1 MSGPENTSPFF
12 RRFIPSRC
20 VPLARRPCAGRLR
33 SGALRAG
40 RLGGRI
46 QATFFRDRTPA
57 VGRIRVRPVD
67 GLKALLMVGVAAFAL
82 FPFLVVVGTS
92 LKTLSEV
99 FQSPATLVP
108 RIIVWQNYLDIF
120 VRIPMAR
127 HLVNSLIIATGTTVL
142 NITTAAPAAYA
153 MARIRFRG
161 RGVFGLGILVMQ
173 MFSPVIVLI
182 PLFKMMKALNLL
194 DTYGGLI
201 LVNTAV
207 TLPFSIW
214 LLAGFFKRIPEELE
228 DAAMIDGL
236 SRTGMLFRI
245 ALPLTGPGL
254 ATTAIF
260 TFVTAWNEFIFALVL
275 VSRREMQPITM
286 ALYSWEKNNVVEWN
300 YLMATAVVAT
310 IPTVLL
316 FLLVRRR
323 LTAGLMS
330 GAVKS

>member
-1 MSGPENTSPFF
+1 MGP
-12 RRFIPSRC
+12 
-20 VPLARRPCAGRLR
+20 VPLRPGGVLR
-33 SGALRAG
+33 
-40 RLGGRI
+40 
-46 QATFFRDRTPA
+46 
-57 VGRIRVRPVD
+57 
-67 GLKALLMVGVAAFAL
+67 ALLMAGVAAFAL
-82 FPFLVVVGTS
+82 FPFLVVAGTS
-92 LKTLSEV
+92 LKTLGEV

-108 RIIVWQNYLDIF
+108 GLFAWQNYVDIF
-120 VRIPMAR
+120 VRIPMTR
-127 HLVNSLIIATGTTVL
+127 HLGNSMIIATGTTVL
-142 NITTAAPAAYA
+142 NIALATPAAYA

-161 RGVFGLGILVMQ
+161 RGVFGLGILVTQ

-182 PLFKMMKALNLL
+182 PLFKVMKALHLL
-194 DTYGGLI
+194 DTYSGLI

-214 LLAGFFKRIPEELE
+214 ILAGFFRHIPEDLE

-260 TFVTAWNEFIFALVL
+260 AFVTAWNEFIFALVL

-300 YLMATAVVAT
+300 LLMATAVVAT
-310 IPTVLL
+310 VPTVLL
-316 FLLVRRR
+316 FLLVRKR
-323 LTAGLMS
+323 LTSGLMS

>member
-1 MSGPENTSPFF
+1 MKPF
-12 RRFIPSRC
+12 
-20 VPLARRPCAGRLR
+20 
-33 SGALRAG
+33 
-40 RLGGRI
+40 
-46 QATFFRDRTPA
+46 
-57 VGRIRVRPVD
+57 RVRPAEV
-67 GLKALLMVGVAAFAL
+67 LRALLIAGVAAFAL
-82 FPFLVVVGTS
+82 FPFLVVAGTS
-92 LKTLSEV
+92 LKTLGEV
-99 FQSPATLVP
+99 FQSPATLAP
-108 RIIVWQNYLDIF
+108 RLFAWQNYVDVF

-127 HLVNSLIIATGTTVL
+127 HLANSMIIATGTTVL
-142 NITTAAPAAYA
+142 NIAVATPAAYA

-182 PLFKMMKALNLL
+182 PLFKVMKALHLL
-194 DTYGGLI
+194 DTYSGLI

-214 LLAGFFKRIPEELE
+214 ILAGFFRHIPEELE

-260 TFVTAWNEFIFALVL
+260 AFVTAWNEFIFALVL

-286 ALYSWEKNNVVEWN
+286 ALYAWEKNNVVEWN
-300 YLMATAVVAT
+300 LLMATAVVAT
-310 IPTVLL
+310 VPTVLL
-316 FLLVRRR
+316 FLLVRKR

>member
-1 MSGPENTSPFF
+1 MLGP
-12 RRFIPSRC
+12 
-20 VPLARRPCAGRLR
+20 L
-33 SGALRAG
+33 
-40 RLGGRI
+40 
-46 QATFFRDRTPA
+46 
-57 VGRIRVRPVD
+57 RVRPAEV
-67 GLKALLMVGVAAFAL
+67 LRALLIAGVAAFAL
-82 FPFLVVVGTS
+82 FPFLVVAGTS
-92 LKTLSEV
+92 LKNLGEV

-108 RIIVWQNYLDIF
+108 RLFAWQNYVDIF

-127 HLVNSLIIATGTTVL
+127 HLVNSMIIATGTTVL
-142 NITTAAPAAYA
+142 NIALATPAAYA
-153 MARIRFRG
+153 MARIKFRG

-182 PLFKMMKALNLL
+182 PLFKVMKALHLL
-194 DTYGGLI
+194 DTYSGLI

-214 LLAGFFKRIPEELE
+214 ILAGFFRHIPEELE

-245 ALPLTGPGL
+245 VLPLTGPGL

-260 TFVTAWNEFIFALVL
+260 AFVTAWNEFIFALVL

-286 ALYSWEKNNVVEWN
+286 ALYAWEKNNVVEWN
-300 YLMATAVVAT
+300 LLMATAVVAT
-310 IPTVLL
+310 VPTVLL
-316 FLLVRRR
+316 FLLVRKR
-323 LTAGLMS
+323 LTSGLMA

>member
-1 MSGPENTSPFF
+1 MSVL
-12 RRFIPSRC
+12 RRWAAEGIRY
-20 VPLARRPCAGRLR
+20 
-33 SGALRAG
+33 ALTA
-40 RLGGRI
+40 
-46 QATFFRDRTPA
+46 
-57 VGRIRVRPVD
+57 
-67 GLKALLMVGVAAFAL
+67 GVALFCL
-82 FPFLVVVGTS
+82 FPFVVVVGTS
-92 LKTLSEV
+92 LKTPGEV

-108 RIIVWQNYLDIF
+108 RLFVWQNYADVF
-120 VRIPMAR
+120 VRVPLAR
-127 HLVNSLIIATGTTVL
+127 HLANSLVIASGATVL
-142 NITTAAPAAYA
+142 NLLVAAPAAYA

-161 RGVFGLGILVMQ
+161 RGLFALGVLVMQ

-182 PLFKMMKALNLL
+182 PLFKLMKAFYLL
-194 DTYGGLI
+194 DTYAGLI

-214 LLAGFFKRIPEELE
+214 MLTGFFKTIPEELE

-236 SRTGMLFRI
+236 SRTGMLFRV
-245 ALPLTGPGL
+245 ALPLTAPGL

-286 ALYSWEKNNVVEWN
+286 ALYAWEKNNVVEWH

-310 IPTVLL
+310 APTVLL

-323 LTAGLMS
+323 LTAGLMA
-330 GAVKS
+330 GAVKA